1 MVWQAHSTPDGQV
14 YYYDDATGATSWSPP
29 MDMQAAPPPPQ
40 YAQYAQYELQQPQY
54 GQAQQ
59 QIDPA
64 MVRVAC
70 NSPNL
75 EMMPSTESGGGAGA
89 EYGADAESPPWSL
102 AALKRDD

>member
-29 MDMQAAPPPPQ
+29 MDMQAAPPPPLQQPQ

-59 QIDPA
+59 QI
-64 MVRVAC
+64 
-70 NSPNL
+70 
-75 EMMPSTESGGGAGA
+75 GH
-89 EYGADAESPPWSL
+89 
-102 AALKRDD
+102 